1 MKDYWEEPERKKV
14 NAKKII
20 ISVTIAILVV
30 AVIVLVALYITN
42 KTFRNWVDI
51 QVFRKE
57 ISQEKVATIDLDE
70 EQTANVYAFNK
81 YIGILNKNKLSI
93 YGSTGQEE
101 VVLDVQITNP
111 TFFSANRFLIIGE
124 QKGQKLDLLEDKEI
138 KWENKLE
145 GNISQVYVNK
155 NGYVAVIASE
165 TSYKSVVQI
174 FDPEGNALFKK
185 YLSSTMAIDV
195 SISNDNKYLAIAEV
209 DTSGTIIQSNVRVIS
224 IEKTKTDPEN
234 SEVNNYKSE
243 QNKLIVSI
251 KYQDK
256 ANIICMYT
264 DTINLIENGQETVLF
279 ENKDKKIT
287 AQSINLDNHFTT
299 IQEESSGIFSAN
311 SVVNIV
317 NVDTKNTKN
326 YTIETAVKEIYTK
339 GDMIA
344 LNLGTEVE
352 FINTGGWLVKRYV
365 ASQEVTNVTVSNS
378 IAGII
383 YRDKVEIISL

>member
-124 QKGQKLDLLEDKEI
+124 QKGQKLYLLEDKEI

-165 TSYKSVVQI
+165 TSYKSVVKI
-174 FDPEGNALFKK
+174 FDPDGNALFKK

-256 ANIICMYT
+256 DNIICMYT
-264 DTINLIENGQETVLF
+264 DTINIIENGQETVLF

-352 FINTGGWLVKRYV
+352 FINTSGWLVKRYV

>member
-124 QKGQKLDLLEDKEI
+124 QKGQKLYLLEDKEI

-174 FDPEGNALFKK
+174 FDPDGNALFKK

-352 FINTGGWLVKRYV
+352 FINTAGWLVKRYV

>member
-57 ISQEKVATIDLDE
+57 ISQEKVAIIDLDE

-124 QKGQKLDLLEDKEI
+124 QKGQKLYLLEDKEI

-174 FDPEGNALFKK
+174 FDPDGNALFKK

-256 ANIICMYT
+256 DNIICMYT
-264 DTINLIENGQETVLF
+264 DTINIIENGQETVLF

-352 FINTGGWLVKRYV
+352 FINTSGWLVKRYV

>member
-57 ISQEKVATIDLDE
+57 ISQEKVAIIDLDE

-124 QKGQKLDLLEDKEI
+124 QKGQKLYLLEDKEI

-174 FDPEGNALFKK
+174 FDPDGNALFKK

-311 SVVNIV
+311 SVVSIV

>member
-124 QKGQKLDLLEDKEI
+124 QKGQKLYLLEDKEI

-174 FDPEGNALFKK
+174 FDPDGNALFKK

-311 SVVNIV
+311 SVVSIV

>member
-124 QKGQKLDLLEDKEI
+124 QKGQKLYLLEDKEI

-174 FDPEGNALFKK
+174 FDPDGNALFKK

-209 DTSGTIIQSNVRVIS
+209 DTSGTIIQSNVREIS

-256 ANIICMYT
+256 DNIICMYT
-264 DTINLIENGQETVLF
+264 DTINIIENGQETVLF

-352 FINTGGWLVKRYV
+352 FINTSGWLVKRYV

>member
-20 ISVTIAILVV
+20 ISVTIAILIV

-124 QKGQKLDLLEDKEI
+124 QKGQKLYLLEDKEI

-174 FDPEGNALFKK
+174 FDPDGNALFKK

-256 ANIICMYT
+256 DNIICMYT
-264 DTINLIENGQETVLF
+264 DTINIIENGQETVLF

-352 FINTGGWLVKRYV
+352 FINTSGWLVKRYV

>member
-124 QKGQKLDLLEDKEI
+124 QKGQKLYLLEDKEI

-174 FDPEGNALFKK
+174 FDPDGNALFKK

>member
-124 QKGQKLDLLEDKEI
+124 QKGQKLYLLEDKEI

-174 FDPEGNALFKK
+174 FDPDGNALFKK

-195 SISNDNKYLAIAEV
+195 SISNDNKYLAIAEL

-256 ANIICMYT
+256 DNIICMYT
-264 DTINLIENGQETVLF
+264 DTINIIENGQETVLF

-352 FINTGGWLVKRYV
+352 FINTSGWLVKRYV

>member
-124 QKGQKLDLLEDKEI
+124 QKGQKLYLLEDKEI